1 MGKPQLLYRWAREFT
16 DVCFTL
22 GRPGCGEVDWTPR
35 PAPRHLSLR
44 VPTRG
49 LISMTRREA
58 IESAVRILAPRI
70 PRHEFDAVTDHAL
83 GSRGLYTATP
93 EVAAWLSLTAYIRHR
108 LTDYDELLDDGYDAE
123 SARFFV
129 LDDMNGVLEEWGSP
143 RRVSGEEGE

>member
-1 MGKPQLLYRWAREFT
+1 
-16 DVCFTL
+16 
-22 GRPGCGEVDWTPR
+22 
-35 PAPRHLSLR
+35 
-44 VPTRG
+44 
-49 LISMTRREA
+49 MTRREA

-70 PRHEFDAVTDHAL
+70 PRHEFDAVTNHAL

-129 LDDMNGVLEEWGSP
+129 LDDMNGILEEWGSP